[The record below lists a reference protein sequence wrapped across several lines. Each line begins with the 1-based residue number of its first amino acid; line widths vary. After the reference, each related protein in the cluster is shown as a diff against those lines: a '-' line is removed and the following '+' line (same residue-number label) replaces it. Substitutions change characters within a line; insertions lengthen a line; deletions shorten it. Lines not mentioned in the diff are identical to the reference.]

1 MTVTTA
7 RIAAIMVPLVFVLAG
22 CEELQGPQG
31 RPGTEAAAALGPDAP
46 RTEVR
51 DVERADIF
59 STTDTGLWDGRPSL
73 GGIWVAHPDVSE
85 AERAKI
91 TNTSNG
97 QVIFGAL
104 FRRERA
110 NPGPAV
116 QVSSEAAAAL
126 GMLAGQPV
134 ELSIV
139 VVRQE
144 VIELEPVPLPISEEG
159 TEALPAETESAPDTD
174 ESASSGEDAAL
185 AAAGAGLAASAALA
199 DEPKR
204 EGFWSRFRSSL
215 RNKPASDVATEA
227 DTALIEQSTTDASV
241 PEVETAP
248 LDPVTTAAAAAIL
261 EAEQEDTSSPNEASS
276 LENPFIQ
283 VGLFS
288 VEENANSAAASLR
301 QAGIV
306 PSISEETSG
315 NKTFWR
321 IFVGPVSTADDQAEL
336 LSQIKKLG
344 YKDAF
349 LAPN

>member
-7 RIAAIMVPLVFVLAG
+7 RIAAIMVPLALVLSG
-22 CEELQGPQG
+22 CEEFQGSDS
-31 RPGTEAAAALGPDAP
+31 RPSTETAAALGPDAP

-51 DVERADIF
+51 DIERADIF

-97 QVIFGAL
+97 QTIFGAL

-144 VIELEPVPLPISEEG
+144 VIELEPEPLPISVEG
-159 TEALPAETESAPDTD
+159 TETSPEPTASADEAADNDTLAD
-174 ESASSGEDAAL
+174 DAAL
-185 AAAGAGLAASAALA
+185 AAAGAGLAGSTALA
-199 DEPKR
+199 EEPKR

-215 RNKPASDVATEA
+215 RNKPESDLAAEA
-227 DTALIEQSTTDASV
+227 DTALLDQGASDASV

-248 LDPVTTAAAAAIL
+248 LDPVTAVAAAAIL
-261 EAEQEDTSSPNEASS
+261 EAEKTDSKTSDGTAA

-288 VEENANSAAASLR
+288 VEENADSAAASLR

-306 PSISEETSG
+306 PSVSEEKSE

-321 IFVGPVSTADDQAEL
+321 VFVGPISSADDQAEL
-336 LSQIKKLG
+336 LAQVKKLG